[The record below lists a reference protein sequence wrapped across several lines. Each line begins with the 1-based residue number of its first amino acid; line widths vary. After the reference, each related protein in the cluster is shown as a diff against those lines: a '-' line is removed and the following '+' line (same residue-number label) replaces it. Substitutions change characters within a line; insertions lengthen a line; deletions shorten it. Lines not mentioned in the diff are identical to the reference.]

1 MTRKKQMAL
10 GHWIV
15 LFAMFGIVALV
26 FQQIATSLT
35 EQGAASGDALF
46 NAALF
51 PKWIAITIAGLGVI
65 VAVQMLIF
73 GVPEEPDTEPR
84 APASPDE
91 VPDSRPRLRLQEMAI
106 VGLTLL
112 YLVMLEPVGFHV
124 TTFVVIGTM
133 FAVLDARPIWRPVV
147 ASAALTLIA
156 SFIFEGLLKVV
167 LPVGYFNLTPP
178 YHLMGL

>member
-35 EQGAASGDALF
+35 EQGAASGDALY

-51 PKWIAITIAGLGVI
+51 PKWVAITIAGLGVI

-73 GVPEEPDTEPR
+73 GVPDESGTE
-84 APASPDE
+84 APAAPDE
-91 VPDSRPRLRLQEMAI
+91 TSDNRARLRLQEMVI

-124 TTFVVIGTM
+124 TTFVVIGAM
-133 FAVLDARPIWRPVV
+133 FAALDARPLWRPLV